1 MVEFNEKEMLERIEE
16 LMREKGLN
24 KMELSRRSGIP
35 YTTIQ
40 NFWKQ
45 GIANVQLSTIR
56 KLANVFNM
64 SIDELVNGTRP
75 DAHVELLRILNS
87 EDISVQI
94 DGVEIDREFRKKLVS
109 IISALTD

>member
-1 MVEFNEKEMLERIEE
+1 MAEFDEKMMIERIEG
-16 LMREKGLN
+16 LMRDKNIN
-24 KMELSRRSGIP
+24 KMELSRLSGIP

-40 NFWKQ
+40 NFWKN

-56 KLANVFNM
+56 KLAAVFNM
-64 SIDELVNGTRP
+64 SIDELVTGIKP
-75 DAHVELLRILNS
+75 DAHVELLRILKN

-94 DGVEIDREFRKKLVS
+94 DGVELDRDFRKKLVS